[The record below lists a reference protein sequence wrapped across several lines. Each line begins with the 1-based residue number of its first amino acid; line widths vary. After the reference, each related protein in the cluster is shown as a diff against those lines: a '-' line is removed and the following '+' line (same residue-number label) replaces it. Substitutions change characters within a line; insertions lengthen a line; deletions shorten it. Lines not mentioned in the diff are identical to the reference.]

1 MFHHEDKFVCDFKEK
16 NKKFNNYFVQQC
28 LMINNKSTVPES
40 ILYRTDASLAKSVF
54 ATDVVAN
61 IIKNLDSNKSKDL
74 LCINPQTS

>member
-1 MFHHEDKFVCDFKEK
+1 
-16 NKKFNNYFVQQC
+16 
-28 LMINNKSTVPES
+28 MINNKSTVPES

-74 LCINPQTS
+74 QCINPQTS